1 MLGVDRHRR
10 AVGRDVGGSHLVVVP
25 DVAALGHGHVAV
37 DALHDDDLL
46 HRGRPA
52 DGLVGVGLGSRRLG
66 AAVALVGAD
75 EHLGAA
81 VVDAGLEGVG
91 AEAAEHHHV
100 DGADARARQHD
111 DGQLGDH
118 RHVEGDTVA
127 LLHAVLL
134 QHVGE
139 PADLV
144 EELLVGVRRGVARV
158 ALEDD
163 GRLVTLARLDPTV
176 ETVVARVELAAQEP
190 LDARHGIEAPL
201 EHLVPLLRPDQR
213 LLGAVGP
220 VPLGILDGAF
230 VLGRELGLALEIG
243 ALRELGRRR
252 NHYLLVSHPV
262 HLHEPYGCLSADFPP
277 ACLRAGGVGDSS
289 GDRRGTRIPRGG
301 TSQRDVHSHRSVMPL
316 RSWTRRAGRRQRASR
331 SFGEGQSHTLVSTAG
346 ESKQWGRRGWW
357 AMLDLNQRPPAC
369 EAGALPLS

>member
-1 MLGVDRHRR
+1 M
-10 AVGRDVGGSHLVVVP
+10 ASS
-25 DVAALGHGHVAV
+25 AL
-37 DALHDDDLL
+37 ALE
-46 HRGRPA
+46 A
-52 DGLVGVGLGSRRLG
+52 RRLG

-100 DGADARARQHD
+100 DGADARAGQHD

-118 RHVEGDTVA
+118 RHVERDAVT

-134 QHVGE
+134 QHVRE

-144 EELLVGVRRGVARV
+144 EQLLVRARLRV
-158 ALEDD
+158 AGVTLEDD
-163 GRLVTLARLDPTV
+163 GRLVALAGLDPTI
-176 ETVVARVELAAQEP
+176 ETVVARVELAALEP
-190 LDARHGIEAPL
+190 LDTRDGIEAPL
-201 EHLVPLLRPDQR
+201 QDLVPLLRPDQR
-213 LLGAVGP
+213 LLGTVGP
-220 VPLGILDGAF
+220 VSLGVLDGAL

-252 NHYLLVSHPV
+252 NHYLLVCHPV
-262 HLHEPYGCLSADFPP
+262 HLHELTVAWLHVSHRAR
-277 ACLRAGGVGDSS
+277 LRAGGVGDSS

-331 SFGEGQSHTLVSTAG
+331 SFGKGQSHTLVSAAG
-346 ESKQWGRRGWW
+346 ESKQWGR
-357 AMLDLNQRPPAC
+357 
-369 EAGALPLS
+369 AGMVGDVGFEPTTSRV